1 MQVLLLSPL
10 GLVSI
15 SFRNQCIHFFVV
27 VVCFYWDAENLLRL
41 EAGDSAF
48 SLIQPGVELAVKLE
62 SGF

>member
-1 MQVLLLSPL
+1 MYTS
-10 GLVSI
+10 
-15 SFRNQCIHFFVV
+15 FVV

>member
-15 SFRNQCIHFFVV
+15 SFRNQCILFFF
-27 VVCFYWDAENLLRL
+27 VCFYWDAENLLRL